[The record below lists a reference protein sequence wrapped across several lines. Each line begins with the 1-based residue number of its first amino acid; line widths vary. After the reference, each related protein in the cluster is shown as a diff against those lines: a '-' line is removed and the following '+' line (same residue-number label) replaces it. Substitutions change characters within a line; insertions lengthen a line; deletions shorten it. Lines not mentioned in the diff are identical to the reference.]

1 MPLYSLTGN
10 ERVKDAMRL
19 AYEFTR
25 DKRAEIFG
33 NGVTIRNVSCA
44 TKILETWWSMSGEK
58 EAEEHVKVI
67 LHYWV
72 SRQQT
77 KGDLGNFVGINRTWG
92 KGKNT
97 SPEAFNPYNIKMD
110 GPNEIPDPNDWT
122 EKKTIGWRLSEFGT
136 TDAMMDWYN
145 LTGDEK
151 VGQSV
156 ARFIRATKLYG
167 SFNNWYKGQQMLAF
181 AWRLTKDEAFRDWLR
196 ADMRF
201 NQWGAIQTRTLPA
214 SSTSSLSKARW
225 NLWAS
230 RKTPSTSCT
239 NPSPSMPSS
248 RTIRHS
254 RLHFPPPR
262 KRRPSRCAP

>member
-1 MPLYSLTGN
+1 
-10 ERVKDAMRL
+10 MRL

-58 EAEEHVKVI
+58 EAEEHVKFI

-77 KGDLGNFVGINRTWG
+77 KGDLGNFVGINQTWG
-92 KGKNT
+92 KGKGK

-136 TDAMMDWYN
+136 TEAMMDWYN

-156 ARFIRATKLYG
+156 ARFIRATKLHG

-201 NQWGAIQTRTLPA
+201 NQWGAIQTGKAKVELKDNMGYEDFAREFNKFTGKGPLASMGFQESAADLLHQPFALYAFEPYDKAFPA
-214 SSTSSLSKARW
+214 A
-225 NLWAS
+225 
-230 RKTPSTSCT
+230 PSTGAK
-239 NPSPSMPSS
+239 P
-248 RTIRHS
+248 
-254 RLHFPPPR
+254 
-262 KRRPSRCAP
+262 